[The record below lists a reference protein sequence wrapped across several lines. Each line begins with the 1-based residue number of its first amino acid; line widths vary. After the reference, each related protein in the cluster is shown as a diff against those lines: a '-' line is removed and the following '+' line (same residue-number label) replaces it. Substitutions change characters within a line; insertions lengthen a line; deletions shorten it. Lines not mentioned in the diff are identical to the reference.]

1 MIKSKISKKKTTS
14 GVLSPDKQKENI
26 EKTLNITGVG
36 KYNTLDQAKYKS
48 FLDSL
53 SITELQDEAMKRGL
67 KPIAER
73 PFMTETL
80 IKLFREYA
88 RQFIPVQP
96 DGSSKIPPNKLAE
109 LMKIARAGR

>member
-1 MIKSKISKKKTTS
+1 MIKKKNLKAN
-14 GVLSPDKQKENI
+14 VLPPDKQKEKI
-26 EKTLNITGVG
+26 EKTLNITGNG
-36 KYNTLDQAKYKS
+36 KYNTLDQAKYKT

-67 KPIAER
+67 KPISER

-96 DGSSKIPPNKLAE
+96 EGSSNIPPNKLAE
-109 LMKIARAGR
+109 LIKIARSGR